1 MQPWALVT
9 PASRGIGLEL
19 ARRLLRTTDIPIVT
33 SARKDL
39 DQTRENL
46 LSGLDGISEDRLH
59 VLKVDVLGNQA
70 SHHRLAV
77 ATFPLTREASQTN
90 KRLSM
95 PPKRLHPR
103 SRRSR
108 RTSNSRSPSPA
119 SSTQRSL
126 LAR

>member
-39 DQTRENL
+39 DQTREKV

-59 VLKVDVLGNQA
+59 VLKVDVLGVLP
-70 SHHRLAV
+70 SHHELAT
-77 ATFPLTREASQTN
+77 A
-90 KRLSM
+90 
-95 PPKRLHPR
+95 
-103 SRRSR
+103 
-108 RTSNSRSPSPA
+108 
-119 SSTQRSL
+119 
-126 LAR
+126 